1 MAESKRSWGSEIK
14 VSATSP
20 FTRHFHFRQLSGG
33 RAINLHGERSFAGPM
48 VIRPYRNVPTAG
60 VLDDS
65 LAVNWSGT
73 IVIRHRAFNVIKSP
87 NSYAIACRAALPI
100 RNETVTDQKLRITY
114 GWLIDRTLSLL
125 SVSPRRSLPLLS
137 LSLSLSLSHIYVVC
151 SLLFPV
157 SRAPCKPRES
167 FNSTTTTLSIPSHYD
182 LGLDRKFNSTCI
194 SQFLFVDR
202 LRRFAVLRPPAAEC

>member
-1 MAESKRSWGSEIK
+1 MADWSIEH
-14 VSATSP
+14 SP
-20 FTRHFHFRQLSGG
+20 SSLFHPAAR
-33 RAINLHGERSFAGPM
+33 
-48 VIRPYRNVPTAG
+48 YRF
-60 VLDDS
+60 S
-65 LAVNWSGT
+65 L
-73 IVIRHRAFNVIKSP
+73 F
-87 NSYAIACRAALPI
+87 
-100 RNETVTDQKLRITY
+100 
-114 GWLIDRTLSLL
+114 
-125 SVSPRRSLPLLS
+125 
-137 LSLSLSLSHIYVVC
+137 LSLSLSHIYVVC